1 MNISVED
8 VRNALRK
15 DDFEY
20 INTQIKRYIEAAKA
34 SLYTTLGEKVG
45 GVYFMVKPEYV
56 AEFETLTDSY
66 IIEYCRAFIDQ
77 VDNERMLAIIAT
89 QCETFILLKPEGK
102 KDAS

>member
-20 INTQIKRYIEAAKA
+20 MNVQIARYIEAAKA
-34 SLYTTLGEKVG
+34 SLYTALGEKVG
-45 GVYFMVKPEYV
+45 GVSFMVKPEYA

-77 VDNERMLAIIAT
+77 VDNERTLAILAT
-89 QCETFILLKPEGK
+89 QCETFITLKAEGK
-102 KDAS
+102 PHG